1 MDQKP
6 EYHLEWPYMQS
17 KLKTIQHENVI
28 THAVS
33 LVHQYINAV
42 SYIIRLRYGNETAL
56 EIKECM
62 GNTRSAYI
70 KKSIQL

>member
-1 MDQKP
+1 
-6 EYHLEWPYMQS
+6 MQS

-33 LVHQYINAV
+33 LVYQYILAV

-56 EIKECM
+56 EMKGKRVHGEYQECI
-62 GNTRSAYI
+62 Y
-70 KKSIQL
+70 